1 MVFKT
6 RVKRFEFITNT
17 ILIALMGVAAGVLLL
32 CAYGS
37 TCVQFGPSFS
47 PAYWMHIWMDPPGR
61 WINGPFWWFPDFI
74 VAYSITYFASW
85 AIAFVWGFV
94 IYSWL
99 KQKSFAYMA
108 ALITSAAGFLAQ
120 AIPGLISDTK
130 GFSIP
135 FDGIGSPHWGGAMAN
150 LLVLIVLI
158 IGLIPFGK
166 NPIRNTVKS
175 YTTSENK
182 WGGTRAVQLMLMSTF
197 LFWLAAVS
205 FLGSTFMADAHTIDG
220 VNVWQTVGYQFVI
233 GGIIAAGGGT
243 MFASGLILHIMRQPA
258 SIAKPL

>member
-1 MVFKT
+1 
-6 RVKRFEFITNT
+6 
-17 ILIALMGVAAGVLLL
+17 
-32 CAYGS
+32 
-37 TCVQFGPSFS
+37 
-47 PAYWMHIWMDPPGR
+47 
-61 WINGPFWWFPDFI
+61 
-74 VAYSITYFASW
+74 
-85 AIAFVWGFV
+85 
-94 IYSWL
+94 
-99 KQKSFAYMA
+99 MA

-220 VNVWQTVGYQFVI
+220 VNVWQTVGYQFV
-233 GGIIAAGGGT
+233 GGAIIAVAGSS
-243 MFASGLILHIMRQPA
+243 MLASGLILHLAKRPV
-258 SIAKPL
+258 SIAIPL